1 MKIGFASRYDPL
13 DKKSWSGSVH
23 YTYKALCRHYDV
35 DIFGYKWPW
44 WLREWLTM
52 QKSLNRKFSHK
63 GTAVEFLKAYAKD
76 CSRQLEKQLKQ
87 NPVDV
92 LFVSGSPQMISYL
105 HSPVPVIFMID
116 ATFKQLN
123 GYYPYYSNLPAYN
136 VKQGV
141 ELDQLAFQNASH
153 CLLTSEWTKAS
164 AVNDYGIPED
174 KISVIPF
181 SPNME
186 ESGLTR
192 IVPSIP
198 DTCRILF
205 LGVEWERKGGP
216 IVLESFRLLQQMGL
230 NPSLHIIGV
239 VPPDD
244 LSGDKNIT
252 VIPFLDKNKQAERAE
267 MVKIMEASDLL
278 FVPTR
283 AECAGVVFSEASAF
297 GLPSVSTDTGGV
309 GSLVREGINGYLL
322 PLEAQAPAYAEKIA
336 SIFREPGRL
345 DALKQSSLD
354 YYKTQLTW
362 AHWEESFQAIV
373 RKLLP

>member
-1 MKIGFASRYDPL
+1 
-13 DKKSWSGSVH
+13 
-23 YTYKALCRHYDV
+23 
-35 DIFGYKWPW
+35 
-44 WLREWLTM
+44 M
-52 QKSLNRKFSHK
+52 QKSMNRKFFKK

-76 CSRQLEKQLKQ
+76 CSRQLEKQLKE

-123 GYYPYYSNLPAYN
+123 GYYPYYSNLPEYN
-136 VKQGV
+136 VSQGI
-141 ELDQLAFQNASH
+141 ELDRLAFQNASH
-153 CLLTSEWTKAS
+153 CLLTSGWTKAS
-164 AVNDYGIPED
+164 AMNDYQIPAD

-186 ESGLTR
+186 ESGLTK
-192 IVPSIP
+192 IHATAPGS
-198 DTCRILF
+198 CRLLF

-216 IVLESFRLLQQMGL
+216 IVLDTFRLLQQMGL
-230 NPSLHIIGV
+230 NPTLHIIGV

-252 VIPFLDKNKQAERAE
+252 VIPFLDKNNQAERAE
-267 MVKIMEASDLL
+267 MVKIMEASDIL

-309 GSLVREGINGYLL
+309 GTLVRDGINGYLL
-322 PLEAQAPAYAEKIA
+322 PIEAQAPAYAEKIA
-336 SIFREPGRL
+336 SILREPGRM

>member
-23 YTYKALCRHYDV
+23 YTYMALCRHYDV
-35 DIFGYKWPW
+35 EVFGYKWPW

-87 NPVDV
+87 NPVDL

-105 HSPVPVIFMID
+105 RSPVPVIFMID

-141 ELDQLAFQNASH
+141 ELDRLAFQNASH
-153 CLLTSEWTKAS
+153 CLLTSEWAKAS
-164 AVNDYGIPED
+164 AVNDYQISAD

-186 ESGLTR
+186 ESGLIQ
-192 IVPSIP
+192 IVPSLP
-198 DTCRILF
+198 NVCRLLF

-252 VIPFLDKNKQAERAE
+252 VIPFLDKNNPAERVE
-267 MVKIMEASDLL
+267 MVKIMEASDIL

-309 GSLVREGINGYLL
+309 SSMVHEGINGYLL
-322 PLEAQAPAYAEKIA
+322 PPEAQAPAYAEKIA
-336 SIFREPGRL
+336 SIFREPGKL

-362 AHWEESFQAIV
+362 THWEESFQAIV